1 MDRPARGVL
10 AVLRAD
16 PRAFAVAKRTKRFLL
31 AHPPTHRMIRHRIAA
46 AYFHDRLHLAR
57 RWAGRWTE
65 NDNFYYDL
73 TERNRHDLAALYAVV
88 FGVEQHRVAGY
99 IDELHTSQ
107 RLRLHIEQS
116 LHADPQLRDV
126 RVGFGRRVGWYAAVR
141 LMKPRVVVETG
152 VHHGVGACILAEAL
166 LRNGQEGAP
175 GRYVGTDIDPGA
187 GRLLVGP
194 WATVGTVRIGDSV
207 ETLRQLDEPVDLFI
221 NDSDHSASYEAQEYD
236 VIAASLSPDS
246 LVLGDNSHVTDELR
260 DFAVR
265 QGRPF
270 VFFREEP
277 ADHWYPGGGIGISP
291 SRVPLGPAPDRE

>member
-1 MDRPARGVL
+1 MLDL
-10 AVLRAD
+10 LRED
-16 PRAFAVAKRTKRFLL
+16 PRAFAVAKRSKRFLL
-31 AHPPTHRMIRHRIAA
+31 SHTPTHQLLRRRIAA
-46 AYFHDRLHLAR
+46 AYFTDRLRLSR
-57 RWAGRWTE
+57 RWAGLWTE

-73 TERNRHDLAALYAVV
+73 TARNRHDLAALYSVV
-88 FGVEQHRVAGY
+88 FGVEAQVVTGY

-116 LHADPQLRDV
+116 LHDDPLLRDV

-141 LMKPRVVVETG
+141 LMKPRLVVETG

-166 LRNGQEGAP
+166 LRNAQEGEP
-175 GRYVGTDIDPGA
+175 GRYLGTDIDPGA

-194 WATVGTVRIGDSV
+194 WAAAGEVRIGDSI
-207 ETLRQLDEPVDLFI
+207 ETLRQLDDPVDLFI
-221 NDSDHSASYEAQEYD
+221 NDSDHSAAYEAAEYE
-236 VIAASLSPDS
+236 VIASRLSPDS

-260 DFAVR
+260 TFAAR

-277 ADHWYPGGGIGISP
+277 AEHWYPGGGIGISP
-291 SRVPLGPAPDRE
+291 SRVPLVR